1 MGSAPVGIALLLVG
15 ALSGRL
21 AVTSILHDPSAR
33 RSRRTRLM
41 LLGTIALGVTGLAL
55 VLLALAR

>member
-1 MGSAPVGIALLLVG
+1 MGFAPVGIALLFVG

-21 AVTSILHDPSAR
+21 TVTSILHDDRAH
-33 RSRRTRLM
+33 RSRRTRLL

-55 VLLALAR
+55 VLLAAAR

>member
-1 MGSAPVGIALLLVG
+1 MGSAPAGIALLLAG

-21 AVTSILHDPSAR
+21 TVTSILHDDHAR

-55 VLLALAR
+55 VLLAAVR

>member
-1 MGSAPVGIALLLVG
+1 MGSAPAGIVLLLAG

-21 AVTSILHDPSAR
+21 TVASILHDPGAR

-55 VLLALAR
+55 VLLAVAR

>member
-1 MGSAPVGIALLLVG
+1 MGSAPAGIVLLLAG

-21 AVTSILHDPSAR
+21 TVTSILHDPSAR

-55 VLLALAR
+55 VLLAVIR

>member
-1 MGSAPVGIALLLVG
+1 MGSAPAGIVLLLAG

-21 AVTSILHDPSAR
+21 TVTSILRDPGAR

-55 VLLALAR
+55 VLLAVAR